1 MKKIF
6 MLAAMVCCLG
16 VNAVNATET
25 VNANMVQVNEDPAF
39 VGKWNLKVSDT
50 PMGDMEVVM
59 TISKTEDGVYMMK
72 SEEVGE
78 VKGELKDGKL
88 TFMFDTMGVDVDMVF
103 EMEDADTLKGMS
115 MGEWPMKGT
124 RIKE

>member
-1 MKKIF
+1 

>member
-6 MLAAMVCCLG
+6 MMAAMVCCLG
-16 VNAVNATET
+16 VNVNAAETEEIS
-25 VNANMVQVNEDPAF
+25 MVQVNEDPAF
-39 VGKWNLKVSDT
+39 VGKWNLKISDT

-59 TISKTEDGVYMMK
+59 TISKTEEGVYMMK
-72 SEEVGE
+72 AEEVGE
-78 VKGELKDGKL
+78 VKGELKEGKL
-88 TFMFDTMGVDVDMVF
+88 TFVFDTMGVEVDMVF

-124 RIKE
+124 RIKD